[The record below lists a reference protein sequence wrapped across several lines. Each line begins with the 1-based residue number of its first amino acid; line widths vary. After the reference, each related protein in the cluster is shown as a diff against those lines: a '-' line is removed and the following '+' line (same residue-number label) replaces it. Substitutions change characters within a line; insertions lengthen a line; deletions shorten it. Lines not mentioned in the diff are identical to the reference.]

1 MAPER
6 CGDLLLN
13 IAKAGKSCGFLEGDS
28 GENCSEKDLDLLE
41 ERLYEYENSLIT
53 DGLHEI
59 NEAELNGLVHGLDGG
74 YVPVGTA
81 GDVVKN
87 PSILPSG
94 RNLVQFDPRLVPTR
108 TACERGM
115 KAAQLSVEAYHEKTG
130 TYPDTTALILWGL
143 ETSRSQGETIG
154 QILYYLGIRLKTEKS
169 SYDDRLEVIP
179 TEELD
184 RPRMD
189 VVIHICGFFRDMYPN
204 LIDNLNAMFR
214 QILRLEEGPE
224 KELFYG
230 KYQKDGRRA
239 PEIPSRNGGTGSL
252 GSGILQDLWPQRRG
266 VWNPAYGCCAKR
278 QLEGCGRDR
287 KFFYRGSLL
296 RVFLPEARSES
307 RRSAGRA
314 V

>member
-1 MAPER
+1 MIGEYRESIQSAPER

-13 IAKAGKSCGFLEGDS
+13 IAKAGKSCGFWKEIPR
-28 GENCSEKDLDLLE
+28 NCSEKDLDLLE

-59 NEAELNGLVHGLDGG
+59 NETELNGLVHGLDGG

-154 QILYYLGIRLKTEKS
+154 QILYYLGVRLKTEKS

-184 RPRMD
+184 RATYGRGD
-189 VVIHICGFFRDMYPN
+189 SH
-204 LIDNLNAMFR
+204 
-214 QILRLEEGPE
+214 LRIFPGHVSQP
-224 KELFYG
+224 
-230 KYQKDGRRA
+230 
-239 PEIPSRNGGTGSL
+239 
-252 GSGILQDLWPQRRG
+252 
-266 VWNPAYGCCAKR
+266 
-278 QLEGCGRDR
+278 DR
-287 KFFYRGSLL
+287 
-296 RVFLPEARSES
+296 
-307 RRSAGRA
+307 
-314 V
+314 